1 MNTSSFFFGVALI
14 FYRGDTQA
22 KFLRYALNVPLAN
35 AEDVPRFEQAA
46 RTIADAGH
54 LSPFPQA
61 AQPVF
66 WEHAQAL
73 YIEPLPDLLVLAD
86 NAPPFAL
93 AHQSSLVINPGS
105 FYASPFVA
113 LYIPTT
119 RASVLLV
126 SS

>member
-1 MNTSSFFFGVALI
+1 VNTSSFFFGVALWSSNLHYSNLRVKYAGQYLI

-73 YIEPLPDLLVLAD
+73 YIEPLPDLLVL
-86 NAPPFAL
+86 
-93 AHQSSLVINPGS
+93 G
-105 FYASPFVA
+105 
-113 LYIPTT
+113 TE
-119 RASVLLV
+119 
-126 SS
+126 